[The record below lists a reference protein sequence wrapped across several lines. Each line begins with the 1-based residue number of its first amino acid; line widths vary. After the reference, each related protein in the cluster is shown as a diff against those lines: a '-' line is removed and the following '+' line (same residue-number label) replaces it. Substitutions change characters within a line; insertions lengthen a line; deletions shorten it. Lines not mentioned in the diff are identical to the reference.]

1 MKWAIRN
8 WECRTV
14 LCALCVL
21 CGLNLAASTV
31 SNKVVFI
38 DQDGKNNAPEV
49 IASVGD
55 MAANKT
61 EIAIAQAAATA
72 AEKAAREGTNLVS
85 STVQAIT
92 ENEFVV
98 YRRGFTDSLGVMVAL
113 PPDTKCFVTSYTPN
127 IATDGNSNAQHEIV
141 YATTAD
147 ASAVPPAVKH
157 ASTLAGEDTEFKIL
171 DTTIEKKNLV
181 TTYEDMD
188 GTVYNYMYSVKFW
201 MPVASQGFYIVYLD
215 ADAADGEG
223 MTFDICGGITGGYT
237 GDVDV
242 GSDTLTFKGGLLMGV
257 KRND

>member
-1 MKWAIRN
+1 MMSL
-8 WECRTV
+8 V
-14 LCALCVL
+14 LL
-21 CGLNLAASTV
+21 LAAAV
-31 SNKVVFI
+31 ISNKVVFV
-38 DQDGKNNAPEV
+38 DQDGNNNAPEV

-113 PPDTKCFVTSYTPN
+113 PPDTKCIITSYTPN
-127 IATDGNSNAQHEIV
+127 IAVDGKGNTQHEIV

-147 ASAVPPAVKH
+147 ASAVPAGIKH
-157 ASTLAGEDTEFKIL
+157 ASTIAGKDTELKLL

-181 TTYEDMD
+181 TTYEDSD

-201 MPVASQGFYIVYLD
+201 MPVASQGFFIVYLD
-215 ADAADGEG
+215 ADAADGDG
-223 MTFDICGGITGGYT
+223 MTFDISGGITGGYT
-237 GDVDV
+237 GDVVV
-242 GSDTLTFKGGLLMGV
+242 GADKLSFKGGLLMEI
-257 KRND
+257 KPNE

>member
-1 MKWAIRN
+1 MKS
-8 WECRTV
+8 V

-49 IASVGD
+49 IASVSD

-72 AEKAAREGTNLVS
+72 AEKAARQGTNLVA

-113 PPDTKCFVTSYTPN
+113 PADTKCIITSYTPN
-127 IATDGNSNAQHEIV
+127 VATDGKGNVQHELV

-147 ASAVPPAVKH
+147 ASAVPPAIKH
-157 ASTLAGEDTEFKIL
+157 SSTIEGGKDAMKAL
-171 DTTIEKKNLV
+171 DTTIEKTTLS
-181 TTYEDMD
+181 TTYEDGD
-188 GTVYNYMYSVKFW
+188 GTLYNYMYSVKFW
-201 MPVASQGFYIVYLD
+201 MPSNSQGFYIVYLD
-215 ADAADGEG
+215 ADATDGEG
-223 MTFDICGGITGGYT
+223 MTFDITGGITGGYT
-237 GDVDV
+237 GDIVV
-242 GSDTLTFKGGLLMGV
+242 GADTLSFKGGLLMEI
-257 KRND
+257 KR

>member
-1 MKWAIRN
+1 M
-8 WECRTV
+8 
-14 LCALCVL
+14 LSALI
-21 CGLNLAASTV
+21 LAATIV

-61 EIAIAQAAATA
+61 EIAIAQAAAIS

-98 YRRGFTDSLGVMVAL
+98 YRCGFTDSLGVMVAL
-113 PPDTKCFVTSYTPN
+113 PPDTKCRITAFTPN
-127 IATDGNSNAQHEIV
+127 IAIDGNGNAQHEIV

-147 ASAVPPAVKH
+147 ASAVPPGIKH
-157 ASTLAGEDTEFKIL
+157 SSTIEGGRDAMKAM
-171 DTTIEKKNLV
+171 DTTIEKTTLS
-181 TTYEDMD
+181 TTYEDGD
-188 GTVYNYMYSVKFW
+188 GTVYNYMYSIKFW
-201 MPVASQGFYIVYLD
+201 MPPASQGYFIVYLD

-223 MTFDICGGITGGYT
+223 MTFDIKGGITGGYT
-237 GDVDV
+237 GDIDV
-242 GSDTLTFKGGLLMGV
+242 GADTLTFKGGLLMEV
-257 KRND
+257 KRNE